1 MENNFEIL
9 SQQLY
14 ELTNKMEE
22 IQYQLENVMDKVDA
36 IQNKL
41 EDDDKIVKIDFKLNL
56 AKFNKC

>member
-14 ELTNKMEE
+14 KLTNKMEE

-36 IQNKL
+36 IQNKI
-41 EDDDKIVKIDFKLNL
+41 EDDDRIVKVNFKLNL
-56 AKFNKC
+56 AKYYI